1 MKGYLIFSLDKAIEI
16 SNNTVQ
22 YQFNKNLIFLTD
34 RVIIYSL
41 LKKNNLKVI
50 LVQKFLKQE
59 KFNKLFI
66 KNYEIFNKSLKDL
79 DKYSSDKTNFYF
91 NTFRYLAPRDY
102 VGIISIIT
110 ALNDIVKKF
119 KFKEIILY
127 TNFKG
132 AIFNASVYNKI
143 FEYFCKV
150 NKINFSLDDSKIIK
164 KLNFFGNI
172 IKFLLKFQALIQ
184 NFNFIKLKLLVK
196 KCITKIEIFKKK
208 KSILI
213 IEPAFDL
220 NFMNYKIRNTF
231 FKTFTLTKDEKIY
244 SDNSFG
250 NLKKIKKK
258 EPYLDIILNHL
269 KYNIQFKKK
278 FINIKSKEILKF
290 IKKNHIK
297 KIFWGASP
305 SPYLANIL
313 NSIRNINTEIYG
325 VQHGGKYL
333 IQKDDIYH
341 QDSDYFFCDK
351 FLSYGASKMF
361 DKKKYSKNT
370 EIVEAGSF
378 KSNFLKKRFKNFKLN
393 NLKNN
398 ILYIPISSSFLIKPF
413 YGSMEINHYEK
424 QIQISKS
431 LNKISHYKKYVKIIS
446 RSIICGRFVDKLSLE
461 RNPINF
467 DLINYKNL
475 FIKSDT
481 VLNVVKNL
489 RPKIIICDSLSTP
502 IYELLYT
509 NSEIIIFLDQEN
521 LPKKDIISLLSKRA
535 HLVKNTK
542 EMQVVINRI
551 KKRNISKAKNDE
563 FLKKFYLNKG
573 HEFSSIN

>member
-297 KIFWGASP
+297 KIFWGALP

-378 KSNFLKKRFKNFKLN
+378 KSNFLKKGFKNFKLN

>member
-297 KIFWGASP
+297 KIFWGVSP